1 MRQKG
6 KFLLRFIAFPSL
18 LLLVG
23 YLFLTRAAINSSWL
37 VAALHYLTVLLMLLF
52 GVLMFVIRDLPNR

>member
-18 LLLVG
+18 LLLGG
-23 YLFLTRAAINSSWL
+23 YLLTRAAINSSWL
-37 VAALHYLTVLLMLLF
+37 VVALHYLTVLLMLLF